1 MTRRFD
7 VFTLVPEAFGWFR
20 AQHPVRDALDSGAVD
35 LRVHNIRD
43 YTSLRHNAVDDT
55 PYGGGPGMVIRV
67 DVVAEALE
75 GVFGVPAERV
85 KEDREVF
92 VLSPAGRPFDDREA
106 TLLAESERDL
116 VLLSGRYE
124 GFDYRVV
131 ELFASAE
138 LSVGPFVLAGGEV
151 ATMAVLE
158 ATIRKMPGVL
168 GNEQSLLEESFSV
181 GLAGAGEY
189 PQFTRPREFR
199 GSAVPEILLSGNHGS
214 IAEWRRQQARA
225 SGWSAWCPASAAAG
239 DTGKRQ
245 AGLPEG

>member
-1 MTRRFD
+1 MTRRLD

-20 AQHPVRDALDSGAVD
+20 AQHPVKDALDSGIVD

-43 YTSLRHNAVDDT
+43 YTSLRHHAVDDT

-75 GVFGVPAERV
+75 GVFGVPAEEV
-85 KEDREVF
+85 KLEREVF

-106 TLLAESERDL
+106 TLLAESDRDL

-124 GFDYRVV
+124 GFDHRVV
-131 ELFASAE
+131 ERFAGAE

-168 GNEQSLLEESFSV
+168 GNEQSLLEESFSA

-199 GSAVPEILLSGNHGS
+199 GSEVPEILLSGNHGS
-214 IAEWRRQQARA
+214 IADWRRRNARP
-225 SGWSAWCPASAAAG
+225 SGWSAWCPASPAAG
-239 DTGKRQ
+239 EPGGRQ
-245 AGLPEG
+245 GHPPES

>member
-1 MTRRFD
+1 MTRRLD

-20 AQHPVRDALDSGAVD
+20 AQHPVKDALDSGTVD

-43 YTSLRHNAVDDT
+43 YTILRHNAVDDT

-75 GVFGVPAERV
+75 GVFGVAAEDV
-85 KEDREVF
+85 KEEREVF

-106 TLLAESERDL
+106 TLLAESGRDL

-124 GFDYRVV
+124 GFDYRVA

-199 GSAVPEILLSGNHGS
+199 GSVVPEILLSGNHGS
-214 IAEWRRQQARA
+214 IAAWRRQSARP
-225 SGWSAWCPASAAAG
+225 SGWSAWCPASPATAEPG
-239 DTGKRQ
+239 GRP
-245 AGLPEG
+245 GHPSEG

>member
-20 AQHPVRDALDSGAVD
+20 AQHPVQDALEADIVD

-75 GVFGVPAERV
+75 GVFGMPAERV

-92 VLSPAGRPFDDREA
+92 VLSPAGRPFD
-106 TLLAESERDL
+106 ESEAGSLAASEQDL

-124 GFDYRVV
+124 GFDYRVI

-151 ATMAVLE
+151 ATMVVLE
-158 ATIRKMPGVL
+158 AVIRKLPGVL
-168 GNEQSLLEESFSV
+168 GNEASLLEESFSA
-181 GLAGAGEY
+181 GLSGAAEY
-189 PQFTRPREFR
+189 PQFTRPRDFR
-199 GSAVPEILLSGNHGS
+199 GSSVPEVLLSGHHGS
-214 IAEWRRQQARA
+214 IAEWRRHSARP
-225 SGWSAWCPASAAAG
+225 SGWSGWRS
-239 DTGKRQ
+239 R
-245 AGLPEG
+245 